1 MRVVVKLFAAAR
13 ELAGVSEATVDL
25 GDSAT
30 VADARQALAGQYAA
44 LAPLVARSL
53 VAVNAEYA
61 DNLTTLAAGDEVALI
76 PPVSGG

>member
-13 ELAGVSEATVDL
+13 DLAGTSEATVDV
-25 GDSAT
+25 GETAT
-30 VADARQALAGQYAA
+30 VAEVRHALAGRYAA

-61 DNLTTLAAGDEVALI
+61 DDATTLAKDDELALI

>member
-13 ELAGVSEATVDL
+13 ELAGASEAAVEVGEAAIVGDVRRAL
-25 GDSAT
+25 G
-30 VADARQALAGQYAA
+30 RQYAA

-53 VAVNAEYA
+53 MAVNAEYA
-61 DNLTTLAAGDEVALI
+61 DDATNVAAGDEVALI

>member
-13 ELAGVSEATVDL
+13 ELAGAGEAVVEVSGAATL
-25 GDSAT
+25 GD
-30 VADARQALAGQYAA
+30 VRQALSQQYAP

-53 VAVNAEYA
+53 MAVNAEYA
-61 DNLTTLAAGDEVALI
+61 DDRATLHASDDVALI